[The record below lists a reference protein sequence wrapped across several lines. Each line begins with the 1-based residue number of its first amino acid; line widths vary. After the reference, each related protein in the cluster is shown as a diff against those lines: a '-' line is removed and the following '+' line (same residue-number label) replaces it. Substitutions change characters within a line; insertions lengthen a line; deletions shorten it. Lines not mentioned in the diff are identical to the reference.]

1 MNVAS
6 RCPILG
12 PGRAVSWAVAA
23 LVSLISTGTTVA
35 RAQQPDSADVAIES
49 SASPKLEK
57 SEAPGLANEPG
68 SIRVPRASNET
79 SLFSHGVRTS
89 DVPARSP
96 ASAGWWLGST
106 GIALALAICGAACV
120 AARKYWPQNSTG
132 LVHVVGRVSLSPRQS
147 IYLVRAGRRV
157 ILIGAGG
164 QGAPTLLG
172 ELSETEQDEDE
183 QDTADPDLS
192 SFPGPAGPPAAQA
205 GRRTVTAADRRSGD
219 LR

>member
-1 MNVAS
+1 LN
-6 RCPILG
+6 
-12 PGRAVSWAVAA
+12 
-23 LVSLISTGTTVA
+23 GTTPA
-35 RAQQPDSADVAIES
+35 PAQGVRPGDVLIEPSTIPDVD
-49 SASPKLEK
+49 K
-57 SEAPGLANEPG
+57 SEATGTASEPG
-68 SIRVPRASNET
+68 SIRVPRPSNER
-79 SLFSHGVRTS
+79 SLFAHGVRTS

-132 LVHVVGRVSLSPRQS
+132 MVRVVGRVSLSPRQS

-172 ELSETEQDEDE
+172 ELSEGEQTEDQDEA
-183 QDTADPDLS
+183 ADSGSS
-192 SFPGPAGPPAAQA
+192 SFPGLAGLPAPHA
-205 GRRTVTAADRRSGD
+205 GKRTDAGTDRRLGD
-219 LR
+219 LP

>member
-1 MNVAS
+1 MTAAS
-6 RCPILG
+6 RCPR
-12 PGRAVSWAVAA
+12 PGAGRLVSWTIAA

-35 RAQQPDSADVAIES
+35 RAQQLDSADLVIEPTS
-49 SASPKLEK
+49 SPNLEK
-57 SEAPGLANEPG
+57 SEAPELANEPG
-68 SIRVPRASNET
+68 SIRVPRASNER

-132 LVHVVGRVSLSPRQS
+132 LLRVVGRVSLSPRQS

-183 QDTADPDLS
+183 QETADLDLS
-192 SFPGPAGPPAAQA
+192 SFPGPVEPPAAQA
-205 GRRTVTAADRRSGD
+205 GRRSVTAADRRSGD
-219 LR
+219 MT